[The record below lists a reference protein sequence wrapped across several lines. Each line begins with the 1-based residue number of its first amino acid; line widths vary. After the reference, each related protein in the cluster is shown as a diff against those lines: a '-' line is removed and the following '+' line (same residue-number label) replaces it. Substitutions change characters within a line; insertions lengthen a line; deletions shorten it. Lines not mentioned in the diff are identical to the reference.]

1 MGGAF
6 CVICRG
12 YSAFLKQTIAP
23 ICWRCSKAHSG
34 WSPLLAIMANEPL
47 FLPRNVP
54 PPANK
59 GQDSR
64 QCVGDNRAKPQR
76 HFLRTLTATPESYK
90 RQTRFVLAEG
100 HFIVNTIYIYTLGKL
115 ARIPRVRS
123 NWEPSCNFSSLS
135 FHLSTVVSDKNTYKC
150 TSQMCYLFCT
160 QLYMWQNIG

>member
-6 CVICRG
+6 CVICGG

-100 HFIVNTIYIYTLGKL
+100 HFIVNTIYIYTLWENWQGFPGSGPTGNLHVISLLSPFISLQLSLIKTHTNALLKCVIYFAHSCICGK
-115 ARIPRVRS
+115 
-123 NWEPSCNFSSLS
+123 
-135 FHLSTVVSDKNTYKC
+135 T
-150 TSQMCYLFCT
+150 
-160 QLYMWQNIG
+160 